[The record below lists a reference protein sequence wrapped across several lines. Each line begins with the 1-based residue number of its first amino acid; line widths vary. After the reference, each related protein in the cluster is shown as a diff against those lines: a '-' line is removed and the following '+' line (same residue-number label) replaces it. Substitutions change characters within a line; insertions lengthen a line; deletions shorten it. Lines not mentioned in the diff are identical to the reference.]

1 MRFVRVQLEIPIM
14 KKTAFGVV
22 SLFSLCLTSLG
33 AVTVVVPPQAD
44 RAVRVA
50 ADAFADCHE
59 KVTGVRP
66 AVDVAA
72 TGEGPFVR
80 ISSDAAAFAGE
91 TDAYRIRSTADGLE
105 LVGRNGRSAI
115 YAVYDFFRRRCGA
128 AYFWDGDV
136 FEKAPRIDFSGLDVL
151 EQSRFEYRACQYFAH
166 RGLTR
171 FNAEHWGFED
181 WKKEIDWAVKNRL
194 NVVRLCLGIEDLFQ
208 RAFPDVVPY
217 PDPAVTQETDSEK
230 SGYDLRTPF
239 WSLEYRSLL
248 RKAVFAYAMERGLS
262 LPVEFGPQTHWYART
277 PKEFLE
283 TQKPDF
289 MPQIDERYSQP
300 SGLMWDCRKDKWF
313 DAYFKLSEAALDTY
327 GYSGLLFN
335 PGFDE
340 RTVYSNREDNVSLKI
355 QMLRRFNDEATRRH
369 PDAKL
374 LMEGWDFYLCWKP
387 EEMRRLTEALDPKT
401 TVIWDFMADA
411 DGMRCYPWIP
421 EDNNFTQWGVTNRF
435 PYVFGYT
442 LAHERGLDIRCNYER
457 IREREAAMRDDPM
470 CKGYCI
476 WPENSHTDIFAWRYF
491 TDNCWKL
498 ADRPLDDL
506 LAAFCRD
513 RYGRQAAAFERA
525 WKLLIPDSRLKVWS
539 SNFLGSFIG
548 AYDWSR
554 NSAGRWSGPNGRMVH
569 LPAKEILAALG
580 DVDWEGEFVRRDAL
594 DIVRTVLDRKLMVAF
609 EELMQ
614 AYHGCRAAK
623 VSAAEVKAKA
633 DRHVALLSALTDL
646 LELHTDYSVA
656 ESFDRLNAV
665 ERIRNPAFER
675 VLFENSSC
683 QYCMSHQFEYAKGWY
698 LPRAKEIAA
707 LLTARAATGDFSP
720 LPEPSDGRERMR
732 RTGHPLKAYAPDP
745 ARRTKARFDAVMKE
759 IRALF

>member
-1 MRFVRVQLEIPIM
+1 M
-14 KKTAFGVV
+14 KTLVVVATACV
-22 SLFSLCLTSLG
+22 SFTLFG

-50 ADAFADCHE
+50 ADAFAACHE
-59 KVTGVRP
+59 KVTGFRP
-66 AVDVAA
+66 AVDIEE
-72 TGEGPFVR
+72 TGAGPFVR
-80 ISSDAAAFAGE
+80 VSTDATAFTGE
-91 TDAYRIRSTADGLE
+91 TDAYRIRSTANGLE

-115 YAVYDFFRRRCGA
+115 YAVYDFFRRRCKA

-136 FEKAPRIDFSGLDVL
+136 FEKTSAIDFAGLDVV

-181 WKKEIDWAVKNRL
+181 WKKEIDWALKNRL

-208 RAFPDVVPY
+208 RAFPDIVPY
-217 PDPAVTQETDSEK
+217 PDPAATQETDSKK
-230 SGYDLRTPF
+230 SGYDQRTPF

-248 RKAVFAYAMERGLS
+248 RRAVFAYAMERGLS

-283 TQKPDF
+283 KRKPAF

-300 SGLMWDCRKDKWF
+300 SGLMWDCRQKEWF
-313 DAYFKLSEAALDTY
+313 DAYFRLSEAAIDTY

-340 RTVYSNREDNVSLKI
+340 RTVYSNRADNVRLKI
-355 QMLRRFNDEATRRH
+355 DMLKRFNDEATRRH

-387 EEMRRLTEALDPKT
+387 DEMRELTETLDPKT

-442 LAHERGLDIRCNYER
+442 LAHERGLDIRCNYDR
-457 IREREAAMRDDPM
+457 IREREAAMRSDPM
-470 CKGYCI
+470 CKGYCL

-491 TDNCWKL
+491 TDNCWNLSDK
-498 ADRPLDDL
+498 PVGDL

-525 WKLLIPDSRLKVWS
+525 WKRLIPYSKQKVWS
-539 SNFLGSFIG
+539 ANLLGAFIG

-554 NSAGRWSGPNGRMVH
+554 NSAGRWSGPAKLHVD
-569 LPAKEILAALG
+569 LPMKDVVSALA
-580 DVDWEGEFVRRDAL
+580 DVEWEGDFVRRDSL
-594 DIVRTVLDRKLMVAF
+594 DLLRTALDRKILAAF
-609 EELMQ
+609 EDVMK
-614 AYHGCRAAK
+614 AYYDCKSSKVHAAT
-623 VSAAEVKAKA
+623 VKAKA
-633 DRHVALLSALTDL
+633 QRLEGLVAALTDL

-656 ESFDRLNAV
+656 ESFDRLDAV
-665 ERIRNPAFER
+665 ERIRNPDYEHI
-675 VLFENSSC
+675 LFENASC
-683 QYCMSHQFEYAKGWY
+683 PYCMSHQFEFAKGWY
-698 LPRAKEIAA
+698 LPRAREIAA
-707 LLTARAATGDFSP
+707 LLTVRAEKGDFST
-720 LPEPSDGRERMR
+720 LPAPTDFRERMGR
-732 RTGHPLKAYAPDP
+732 DAHPLKVYAPD
-745 ARRTKARFDAVMKE
+745 RRVRTADGYRSIVRRIAE
-759 IRALF
+759 LAE